1 MTKLYNNSPLE
12 CSINDENTPMQMG
25 RCSQNTKVSSAMSMA
40 QANFWRWVLLYT
52 FSTGMS
58 HFLHLEVETGKSCV
72 NSVHASVQCLC
83 RYLFVHASVCA
94 FVCTAE
100 CTMTLRSVGQGSSA
114 WKCPKQS
121 PCSLP
126 NVQRHGHVTYM

>member
-72 NSVHASVQCLC
+72 NSVHASVRLSLWMSLCACVCLC
-83 RYLFVHASVCA
+83 MCVHSRMYHD
-94 FVCTAE
+94 TE
-100 CTMTLRSVGQGSSA
+100 IRGS
-114 WKCPKQS
+114 
-121 PCSLP
+121 
-126 NVQRHGHVTYM
+126 R